1 MGKEQTVRLS
11 EQSTHANMGKQ
22 VPIKS
27 VSSTLLEL
35 KEKAGREPKYR
46 FRSLYREIDLRML
59 HDSFRLLKRNA
70 GTGVD
75 GMSCTEYEKDLDANL
90 RGLLERLVTQRYRA
104 KLIRRK
110 WIPKASGKLRP
121 LGIPSLEDKIVQMS
135 ARRLLE
141 AIYEQDFLDS
151 SMGYRPGRGAREA
164 SKKLADQLFYGRIH
178 WVVEADIQ
186 GFFDHM
192 DHDWL
197 IRMLEERVNDSHFIR
212 LIRKWLRA
220 GVLEEDG
227 SVLNPTTGTP
237 QGGIISPI
245 LANIYLHYTLDLWI
259 ERVVSKECRGQVVY
273 QRYADDF
280 VVGFEYGYEAE
291 RFFGQ
296 LPERLEKFHLA
307 MAPEK
312 SGIVRFSR
320 CDLKGNGKFTYL
332 GFDFY
337 WAVTRRKKLTVKRR
351 TNKEKYR
358 SVLKALKTWFK
369 GERHIPLKRLKA
381 SLRSKF
387 QGHFNYYGVIGNS
400 LMLSCFFNDARWII
414 YRVLNDR
421 SQKKSYD
428 WCGFKQLWKM
438 LDIPN
443 PKILEIHH
451 PIRTCLLN
459 LT

>member
-1 MGKEQTVRLS
+1 MGKEQTGRLS
-11 EQSTHANMGKQ
+11 EQSTHAKKGKQ
-22 VPIKS
+22 VPVKS

-35 KEKAGREPKYR
+35 KEKARREPQYR
-46 FRSLYREIDLRML
+46 FRSLYREIDLRLL
-59 HDSFRLLKRNA
+59 HDSFKLLKSKA
-70 GTGVD
+70 APGADEV
-75 GMSCTEYEKDLDANL
+75 SFQEYEKDLDANL
-90 RGLLERLVTQRYRA
+90 RGLLERLVDQRYRA

-141 AIYEQDFLDS
+141 AIYEEDFLDG

-164 SKKLADQLFYGRIH
+164 SRQLADQLFQGRIH

-192 DHDWL
+192 NHDWL
-197 IRMLEERVNDSHFIR
+197 IRMVERRVNDSHFTR
-212 LIRKWLRA
+212 LLRKWLKA
-220 GVLEEDG
+220 GILEEDG

-245 LANIYLHYTLDLWI
+245 LANIYLHYVLDLWI
-259 ERVVSKECRGQVVY
+259 ERVVRKECRGQVVY

-280 VVGFEYGYEAE
+280 VVGFEYGPEAE
-291 RFFGQ
+291 RFFKQ
-296 LPERLEKFHLA
+296 LPQRLEKFHLQ
-307 MAPEK
+307 MAAEK

-320 CDLKGNGKFTYL
+320 CDLKGSGKFTYL

-337 WAVTRRKKLTVKRR
+337 WARTRRNKRTVKRR
-351 TNKEKYR
+351 TNKQKYR
-358 SVLKALKTWFK
+358 SALQSLKTWIK
-369 GERHIPLKRLKA
+369 GERHTPLKRLKN
-381 SLRSKF
+381 SLRGKF

-400 LMLSCFFNDARWII
+400 RMLSCFFNEARWLI
-414 YRVLNDR
+414 YRALNDR

-428 WCGFKQLWKM
+428 WNGFKRMWKT

-443 PKILEIHH
+443 PRIIEIHR
-451 PIRTCLLN
+451 PLKTCTLN